1 MTEHIS
7 KFRDD
12 KDRIWCVCY
21 TRTPGIQATADWS
34 RFKGPD
40 DPDDIEIEWIE
51 VRLRNGREIQVCQDV
66 AERYIN
72 LEELG

>member
-1 MTEHIS
+1 MSEHIS

-21 TRTPGIQATADWS
+21 IRTPTQ
-34 RFKGPD
+34 D
-40 DPDDIEIEWIE
+40 DSPSISVEWIE
-51 VRLRNGREIQVCQDV
+51 VRFKNGYEMRVSQEV